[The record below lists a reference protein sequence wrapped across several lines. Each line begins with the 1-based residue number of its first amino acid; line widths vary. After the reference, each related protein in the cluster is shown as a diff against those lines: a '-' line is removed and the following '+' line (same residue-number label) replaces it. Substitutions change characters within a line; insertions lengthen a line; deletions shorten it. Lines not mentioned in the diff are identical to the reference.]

1 MKESIS
7 PKKINIHQEIRNL
20 LADGWIKEGDYQEY
34 ELEPKAYSILHQV
47 ETFFKVH
54 KKKTSSQ
61 ILGKE
66 FVESMT
72 KYNELFPRKKAGS
85 NKYMRSNIKNVE
97 TNFRWFFANYQ
108 YSWETILE
116 ATSRYIKDQEAD
128 NYKYTRTSMY
138 FIHKKDKGVES
149 SDLADWCEMVVG
161 GEDNS
166 DNQAFKEKVV

>member
-1 MKESIS
+1 M
-7 PKKINIHQEIRNL
+7 INIHQEIRNL
-20 LADGWIKEGDYQEY
+20 IADQWIKEVVENGNTTY
-34 ELEPKAYSILHQV
+34 EIQPKAYSILHQV
-47 ETFFKVH
+47 ESFFKVH
-54 KKKTSSQ
+54 KKKTSTQ

-108 YSWETILE
+108 YTWETILE
-116 ATSRYIKDQEAD
+116 ATARYLRDQEAD

-161 GEDNS
+161 GEDTT
-166 DNQAFKEKVV
+166 DTQVFKEKVV